1 MKLVLG
7 VKLVAFTFGV
17 HSYKTNFIT
26 EQKNLALKSVESG
39 KSAEDLQIFSLILIY
54 LKKDTA
60 NEFKKQIW
68 FKGRRGETN
77 AKSFRF
83 PSLPWVSSTRTA
95 EILPHCPYFV
105 Q

>member
-1 MKLVLG
+1 VKLVLG

-26 EQKNLALKSVESG
+26 EQKILALKSVESG

-54 LKKDTA
+54 FKKDTA

-68 FKGRRGETN
+68 FKGRRGGNQRKIVPFSKPT
-77 AKSFRF
+77 
-83 PSLPWVSSTRTA
+83 VG
-95 EILPHCPYFV
+95 FV
-105 Q
+105 YKDS